1 MSILSQRTI
10 RISHLPLAF
19 LAVLMVLEA
28 SFSHDMT
35 GHYHSHPL
43 TPPSK
48 GAAPAQAEAFSFFAP
63 HVGLRWDDRF
73 LFVESDGLP
82 SHNMMVGITNW
93 QQQVPLP
100 QNYTSAN
107 AWQIP
112 LQPVPAKTPISVEN
126 RFLRGAIAIAANGIP
141 IFNPRNNRGEL
152 SYEIG
157 ELDQWGGH
165 CGRADD
171 YHYHIAPLHLQET
184 TGKDHPIAYALD
196 GYPIYGLTEPD
207 GSPVQGLDALHG
219 HTSPVIGYH
228 YHASQKYPYVIGG
241 FHGEVVERDGQVDPQ
256 PRTQPVREALTP
268 LRAAKITA
276 FETNG
281 NTRKLTYELQGDKF
295 SILYNVSDDHSVTFD
310 FLKNGVSTRKEA
322 YRQKP
327 DRDPPPREDSKKNNP
342 PAPLTPAINPL
353 MKPTATF
360 QLTSP
365 EVVDGGNLPMEYTG
379 DGPGSTLP
387 LEWQGVPDGTKS
399 FVLIMDH
406 EAPGGEMKSYWNI
419 WDIPANVV
427 AIPKNAQGI
436 GQLGKSFRGE
446 IGYEPPHSKGPGP
459 KIYVITL
466 YALTEPVRITRP
478 AKDVTREVLLEAMKG
493 KVLSSS
499 SLHVV
504 YSRGDQPPP
513 PQQSSRIFNE
523 AQPLFPPRNPQK
535 ATP

>member
-1 MSILSQRTI
+1 MSIPPHRKI
-10 RISHLPLAF
+10 RISPLSLAF
-19 LAVLMVLEA
+19 LAGILA
-28 SFSHDMT
+28 WNSSFSHEMPGRSHSPTLTST
-35 GHYHSHPL
+35 GP
-43 TPPSK
+43 
-48 GAAPAQAEAFSFFAP
+48 APAQAETFSLFAP
-63 HVGLRWDDRF
+63 NVSLRWDDRF
-73 LFVESDGLP
+73 LFVESNGLP
-82 SHNMMVGITNW
+82 SHNMMVGIKNW

-100 QNYTSAN
+100 QNYTGEN
-107 AWQIP
+107 AWQFP
-112 LQPVPAKTPISVEN
+112 LHPVPAREPISVEN
-126 RFLRGAIAIAANGIP
+126 RFLRGAIAIAADGIP

-157 ELDQWGGH
+157 ELDEWGGH

-171 YHYHIAPLHLQET
+171 YHYHIAPLHLQEI

-207 GSPVQGLDALHG
+207 GSVVQGLDALNG
-219 HTSPVIGYH
+219 HTSPSIGYH

-256 PRTQPVREALTP
+256 PRAQPVRDALPP
-268 LRAAKITA
+268 LRGAKITA

-281 NTRKLTYELQGDKF
+281 NTRKLTYELEGNTHTIIYT
-295 SILYNVSDDHSVTFD
+295 ILDDQSVTFD
-310 FLKNGVSTRKEA
+310 FLKNGLSTGKET
-322 YRQKP
+322 YKP
-327 DRDPPPREDSKKNNP
+327 KPNRNPPPREDSKKKNP
-342 PAPLTPAINPL
+342 PPPVKTTMNPL
-353 MKPTATF
+353 MKPNATF

-387 LEWQGVPDGTKS
+387 LEWKGVPDGTKS

-419 WDIPANVV
+419 WDIPATLL
-427 AIPKNAQGI
+427 AIPKNAKGI

-446 IGYEPPHSKGPGP
+446 IGYEPPHSQGPGP

-466 YALTEPVRITRP
+466 YALSQPVSLNRP
-478 AKDVTREVLLEAMKG
+478 AKDVTREVLLEAMKD
-493 KVLSSS
+493 KVLASA

-504 YSRGDQPPP
+504 YNRGDKTTPPQPP
-513 PQQSSRIFNE
+513 R
-523 AQPLFPPRNPQK
+523 A
-535 ATP
+535 ATR

>member
-1 MSILSQRTI
+1 MKTPLRLTNGISPLSLTFFAG
-10 RISHLPLAF
+10 LLA
-19 LAVLMVLEA
+19 LSS
-28 SFSHDMT
+28 SFGHEMT
-35 GHYHSHPL
+35 GLFHSQAPA
-43 TPPSK
+43 PPST
-48 GAAPAQAEAFSFFAP
+48 GNAPAQAEAFSLFAP
-63 HVGLRWDDRF
+63 NVGLRWDDRF
-73 LFVESDGLP
+73 LYVESNGLP

-100 QNYTSAN
+100 QNYTGSN

-112 LQPVPAKTPISVEN
+112 LKPVAAKTPIPVEN

-196 GYPIYGLTEPD
+196 GYPIFGLTEPD
-207 GSPVQGLDALHG
+207 GSPVLGLDSQNG
-219 HTSPVIGYH
+219 HTSPSIGYH

-256 PRTQPVREALTP
+256 PRAQPVREALTP
-268 LRAAKITA
+268 LRGAKITA

-281 NTRKLTYELQGDKF
+281 NTRKLTYEIQDDKYT
-295 SILYNVSDDHSVTFD
+295 ILYNVAQDHSLTFD
-310 FLKNGVSTRKEA
+310 FQKNGVSTGKET
-322 YRQKP
+322 YQQKP
-327 DRDPPPREDSKKNNP
+327 DHNPPPREDSKKKNPPP
-342 PAPLTPAINPL
+342 PAPVTTAMNPL
-353 MKPTATF
+353 MKPNSTF

-365 EVVDGGNLPMEYTG
+365 EVVDGGNLPKEYTG

-387 LEWQGVPDGTKS
+387 LEWKGVPDGTKS

-406 EAPGGEMKSYWNI
+406 EAPGREMKSYWNI
-419 WDIPANVV
+419 WDIPANLV
-427 AIPKNAQGI
+427 AIPKNAKGI

-446 IGYEPPHSKGPGP
+446 IGYEPPHSQGPGP

-466 YALTEPVRITRP
+466 YALSQPVSITRP
-478 AKDVTREVLLEAMKG
+478 AKEVTREVLLEAMKG
-493 KVLSSS
+493 KVLASS

-504 YSRGDQPPP
+504 YSRGDMPAPPHP
-513 PQQSSRIFNE
+513 
-523 AQPLFPPRNPQK
+523 
-535 ATP
+535 

>member
-1 MSILSQRTI
+1 MRFPLQQN
-10 RISHLPLAF
+10 ISSSPVSLAF
-19 LAVLMVLEA
+19 LAGLLA
-28 SFSHDMT
+28 WSISFGHEMT
-35 GHYHSHPL
+35 GSSHSHSS
-43 TPPSK
+43 TPPST
-48 GAAPAQAEAFSFFAP
+48 GTAPAQAEAFSLFAP
-63 HVGLRWDDRF
+63 HVSLRWDDRF
-73 LFVESDGLP
+73 LYVENNGLP

-100 QNYTSAN
+100 QNYTGSN

-112 LQPVPAKTPISVEN
+112 LQPVPAQAPISVEN

-171 YHYHIAPLHLQET
+171 YHYHIAPLHLQEI

-196 GYPIYGLTEPD
+196 GYPIYGITEPD
-207 GSPVQGLDALHG
+207 GSPAQSLDALQG
-219 HTSPVIGYH
+219 HTSPSIGYH

-256 PRTQPVREALTP
+256 PRAQPVREALQP
-268 LRAAKITA
+268 LRGAKITT

-281 NTRKLTYELQGDKF
+281 NTQKLTYELQGDRYT
-295 SILYNVSDDHSVTFD
+295 ILYTIIPDHSVTFE
-310 FLKNGVSTRKEA
+310 FQKNGVLTGKET
-322 YRQKP
+322 YQQKP
-327 DRDPPPREDSKKNNP
+327 DRNPLPREDPKKKTP
-342 PAPLTPAINPL
+342 PAPATTAMNPL
-353 MKPTATF
+353 MKPNSTF

-365 EVVDGGNLPMEYTG
+365 EVLDGGNLPMEYTG

-387 LEWQGVPDGTKS
+387 LEWKGVPDGTKS

-419 WDIPANVV
+419 WDIPSNLS
-427 AIPKNAQGI
+427 AIPKNAKGI

-446 IGYEPPHSKGPGP
+446 IGYEPPHSQGPGP
-459 KIYVITL
+459 KIYVVTL
-466 YALTEPVRITRP
+466 YALADPVSISRP

-493 KVLSSS
+493 KVLASS
-499 SLHVV
+499 SLHVI
-504 YSRGDQPPP
+504 YSRGDKSAPPQPPNSP
-513 PQQSSRIFNE
+513 P
-523 AQPLFPPRNPQK
+523 PNPQK
-535 ATP
+535 PAL